1 MKPHSGPS
9 PRVLVLTEVCDP
21 TADFVLD
28 HLNERGVGFWRL
40 DPGDFPD
47 SLDLSAG
54 FDGSWFGELFGPLR
68 LAELS
73 EVRAVYYRRPSGFKT
88 PTDLSAAEAAFV
100 RSQARHAL
108 YGVLAAMPQ
117 ITWLNSPGKMA
128 DARVKPYQLAIAA
141 SVGLTTPRT
150 LVTNRQHDVVAFG
163 CRVGRIVT
171 KSLST
176 VVYEDSEVGTGL
188 LYTAEVAET
197 DWADPGI
204 ASTAHLFQEVVD
216 RDYEV
221 RLTYVDGQCFAAAIE
236 PDDPDGDL
244 DIRAHGRAVR
254 YTEARVPA
262 EITTAVQVM
271 MDRLGL
277 LFGAFDFIVRPD
289 GQWVFIEINPNGQW
303 AWIEQAVGLP
313 ISAALADILEK
324 GAVE

>member
-1 MKPHSGPS
+1 MKPRSGPS
-9 PRVLVLTEVCDP
+9 PHVLVLTEVCDP

-28 HLNERGVGFWRL
+28 HLNERGVRFWRL

-47 SLDLSAG
+47 SLELSAG
-54 FDGSWFGELFGPLR
+54 FDGAWFGEVLGPLR

-73 EVRAVYYRRPSGFKT
+73 EIRAVYYRRPSGFKT
-88 PTDLSAAEAAFV
+88 RAGLSHADAAFV

-108 YGVLAAMPQ
+108 YGVLAALPQ
-117 ITWLNSPGKMA
+117 VIWLNNPGNMA
-128 DARVKPYQLAIAA
+128 DARVKPYQLAVAA
-141 SVGLTTPRT
+141 SAGLTTPRT
-150 LVTNRQHDVVAFG
+150 LLTNRPNDVVAFG
-163 CRVGRIVT
+163 RRMGRIVT

-176 VVYEDSEVGTGL
+176 VVYEDSEAGTGL
-188 LYTAEVAET
+188 LYTAEVVEA

-204 ASTAHLFQEVVD
+204 AATAHLFQEVVD

-254 YTEARVPA
+254 YAQVRVPV
-262 EITTAVQVM
+262 EITTAVRAM

-289 GQWVFIEINPNGQW
+289 GQWVFVEVNPNGQW
-303 AWIEQAVGLP
+303 AWIEQATGLP